1 MAKWDESGKCEV
13 QIWLIWQH
21 TDKILLNTCVHF
33 TRHSNIIFLKFTHTN
48 SNTLLMFSFQV
59 VGNLIKANN
68 AHHLTFVVK
77 EFMFCLQIKKK
88 KKSDPTLAWDFTC
101 RYFFFLAEQQQN
113 NNNNNDLKMKF
124 WLWIIFEW

>member
-13 QIWLIWQH
+13 QIWLIRQH

-48 SNTLLMFSFQV
+48 SNTLLIFSFQV

-68 AHHLTFVVK
+68 AHHLIFVLK
-77 EFMFCLQIKKK
+77 DFMFCLQVKKK
-88 KKSDPTLAWDFTC
+88 KIRSYSSMGFYLQI
-101 RYFFFLAEQQQN
+101 YLFFLAEQQQN
-113 NNNNNDLKMKF
+113 NNSNYDLKMKF
-124 WLWIIFEW
+124 WLWIMFEW